1 MRLGLTGATM
11 KRILVVDDD
20 PLVYSAIRVWLEDK
34 GFVVVVADGGVT
46 GLNALES
53 STFDLMIV
61 DIFMPHMNGFE
72 SIRVFHQRAPIVPL
86 IAISGYVFAEQRT
99 PAPDFLSMALRFG
112 ATRCLRKPF
121 TPTDLLRVI
130 DMCLLESESQR
141 GVVIGR

>member
-1 MRLGLTGATM
+1 M

-130 DMCLLESESQR
+130 DMCLLESESQK